1 MMIHNRSLTD
11 VLFYY
16 YSSEVEKTAEAVAA
30 DVTTT
35 IMAQRLE
42 LEDKNKSILML
53 QKALVSNVYNM
64 CMIIRMCVCVCVCVC
79 VFVCACV
86 CVCVCMHVCVR
97 MSDRKE
103 LKGGNKVFY
112 GAMV

>member
-1 MMIHNRSLTD
+1 MIIHNRSLTD

-42 LEDKNKSILML
+42 LEDKNKSIMML

-64 CMIIRMCVCVCVCVC
+64 CMIIRMCVCMYVCMY
-79 VFVCACV
+79 ACV
-86 CVCVCMHVCVR
+86 CTNVR
-97 MSDRKE
+97 
-103 LKGGNKVFY
+103 
-112 GAMV
+112 